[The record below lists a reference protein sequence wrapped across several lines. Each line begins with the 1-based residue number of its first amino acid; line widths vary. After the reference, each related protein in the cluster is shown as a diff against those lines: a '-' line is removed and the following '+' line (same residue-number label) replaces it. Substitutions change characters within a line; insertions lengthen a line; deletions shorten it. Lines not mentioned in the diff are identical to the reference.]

1 MRIIRLTSRLLGSIR
16 RVYASANRSRGLGRI
31 LATVNRDA
39 MGRVDATVN
48 PAEVAAMF
56 DRIAPVYDAMNAFI
70 SGFQEPRWRRRA
82 VAASRLQPGMTA
94 LDVAT
99 GTGKVAAA
107 LAERVGPTGHVT
119 GVDLAPKM
127 IERARLQDRGRHP
140 WLRYTVG
147 DALALPIDDASVD
160 SATIAFGMRNL
171 PDHARGFAELRRVVR
186 PGGTVVCLEIARPSG
201 VAGRLGR
208 AWFERA
214 VPALGALIGQ
224 ADAYRYLVTSVRA
237 YPPPGQVAA
246 IMRDAG
252 LVGVGWTRL
261 TAGMVTIHVGRRAE
275 RSET

>member
-1 MRIIRLTSRLLGSIR
+1 ML
-16 RVYASANRSRGLGRI
+16 ASMS
-31 LATVNRDA
+31 RDA
-39 MGRVDATVN
+39 TPRDSSSGDS
-48 PAEVAAMF
+48 AEVAAMF
-56 DRIAPVYDAMNAFI
+56 DRIAPVYDAMNAII

-82 VAASRLQPGMTA
+82 VAATGLRPGMTA

-99 GTGKVAAA
+99 GTGTVAAA
-107 LAERVGPTGHVT
+107 LAERVGSTGHVT

-140 WLRYTVG
+140 WLRFLVG

-160 SATIAFGMRNL
+160 AATIAFGMRNL
-171 PDHARGFAELRRVVR
+171 TDHARGFAELRRVLR

-214 VPALGALIGQ
+214 VPAIGAVIGQ
-224 ADAYRYLVTSVRA
+224 AEAYRYLVTSVRA
-237 YPPPGQVAA
+237 YPPPEQIAA

-261 TAGMVTIHVGRRAE
+261 TAGMVTIHVGRRGTA
-275 RSET
+275 